1 MIYNDMYKIVS
12 VSSGYKIL
20 TFVRMPYK
28 IVPVPGGYKVK
39 SESGT
44 LLSKKALSRTRAE
57 KQRVAVSLA
66 SLRSGDI
73 KK

>member
-1 MIYNDMYKIVS
+1 
-12 VSSGYKIL
+12 
-20 TFVRMPYK
+20 MPFQLVK
-28 IVPVPGGYKVK
+28 VPGGFKVK

-57 KQRVAVSLA
+57 RQKTAVTIALE
-66 SLRSGDI
+66 RSMM

>member
-1 MIYNDMYKIVS
+1 
-12 VSSGYKIL
+12 
-20 TFVRMPYK
+20 MPYT
-28 IVPVPGGYKVK
+28 IVKSGSGFKVK

-57 KQRVAVSLA
+57 RQKTAVTIALE
-66 SLRSGDI
+66 RSGMM